1 MRSPSR
7 RARLRPL
14 LAATTIIALGIVSL
28 ASAVTI
34 LGRPPSTPAPV
45 PPSAF
50 RPLVLPSEAVR
61 PPIGRAEPT
70 PAPAAR
76 RDRFAERSLP
86 LDVTTPPTPPTGRA
100 PSSTVAPTR
109 RPSGPTHVVR
119 PGDTL
124 WDIAAW
130 HRIEVAAL
138 IRWNPGVDPRRLVD
152 GQRLLVPGGAPMPK
166 AARTARSLASR
177 STTTPRIRTS
187 GVIRTPSGGEH
198 LWPLT
203 VRGTI
208 TTRFSAAHPGID
220 IAAPRDTPVRA
231 IAAGTV
237 TWAGW
242 KNNGG
247 GYVVVIRHPDGMIST
262 YNHNRGVAVRAGQ
275 SVSTGETV
283 AWVGSSGW
291 ATGPHLDL
299 RIEMDGRLIDPL
311 VVY

>member
-1 MRSPSR
+1 MPAPSR
-7 RARLRPL
+7 RARPRPL
-14 LAATTIIALGIVSL
+14 LAAITIIALGIVSL
-28 ASAVTI
+28 GSTVTI

-50 RPLVLPSEAVR
+50 RPLVLPSEGVG
-61 PPIGRAEPT
+61 PPIGRADPT
-70 PAPAAR
+70 PGPAPR

-86 LDVTTPPTPPTGRA
+86 PDVIPSPTPPTSRA

-124 WDIAAW
+124 WEIAAW
-130 HRIEVAAL
+130 HRIEVAEL

-152 GQRLLVPGGAPMPK
+152 GQPLLVPGGAPMSK
-166 AARTARSLASR
+166 SARTTRSLATR
-177 STTTPRIRTS
+177 STTTPGVRAG
-187 GVIRTPSGGEH
+187 GVIRTPSGGGH

-242 KNNGG
+242 KRNGG

-275 SVSTGETV
+275 SVSAGETV

-299 RIEMDGRLIDPL
+299 RIEMGGRLIDPL
-311 VVY
+311 AVY